1 MLSQALVKG
10 YSRKNISP
18 RCLIKVD
25 IRKAFDSLQWSFLS
39 NTLLLLGFPPKFRG
53 WIMSCI
59 SSPWFSLKI
68 NGELTGFFQGR
79 SGIRQGDPLSPYL
92 FVLGMGILSRYLR
105 RICDQTQ
112 VSYHP
117 KCSNIKL
124 THLIFADDLMIFI
137 RGDVPSVSAISD
149 TLHKFALL
157 SGLHANT
164 EKTNIYFGGVSEPVK
179 ELILSSTG
187 FSEGAFPFRY
197 LGLPLHTSRLT
208 SDMFDTIIIK
218 IQQAMAHWS
227 NCFLPY
233 AGKLQLINS
242 IVFGLKNFW
251 CSTVLIP
258 RTVIAHIN
266 KLCKDFF
273 WGIPMGSRKMVFKSW
288 HQISSPWSSASDQG
302 LWSRWVQKYILK
314 HEDIWHISSKVH
326 YPSSFKSILAA
337 RDRLVELSGSISSA
351 HHLIQGW
358 LSGSKLPLQQVYGF
372 FRNAPAA
379 GSWTKGILHS
389 RIIPSHRIVCSLA
402 VQNQLATIDNL
413 KLRGMQFVNRCSLC
427 EHEEESQGHLFFS
440 CSFSA
445 SVWHQVLAW
454 MGHMRSGVSLKDELT
469 FPIKGARNWQKAWF
483 DVSLTTS
490 VHQIWTERNARIF
503 QGHSRPVIGLV
514 RRIKFFVIVRM
525 LMWKHHSQYRLLE
538 ETLCN

>member
-1 MLSQALVKG
+1 MG
-10 YSRKNISP
+10 
-18 RCLIKVD
+18 
-25 IRKAFDSLQWSFLS
+25 
-39 NTLLLLGFPPKFRG
+39 
-53 WIMSCI
+53 CI
-59 SSPWFSLKI
+59 SSPWYSLKI

-79 SGIRQGDPLSPYL
+79 SGLRQGDPLSPYL
-92 FVLGMGILSRYLR
+92 FVLGMEILSRYLR
-105 RICDQTQ
+105 KICDQTQ

-137 RGDVPSVSAISD
+137 RGDAPSVSAISD
-149 TLHKFALL
+149 TLQKFALL

-164 EKTNIYFGGVSEPVK
+164 EKTSIYFGGVFEPVK

-197 LGLPLHTSRLT
+197 LGLPLHTSKLT
-208 SDMFDTIIIK
+208 SDMFDTVIIK

-227 NCFLPY
+227 NYFLSY
-233 AGKLQLINS
+233 AGKLQVINS
-242 IVFGLKNFW
+242 IVFCLENFW
-251 CSTVLIP
+251 CSTVLLP
-258 RTVIAHIN
+258 KTVIAHIN

-273 WGIPMGSRKMVFKSW
+273 WGIPLGSRRMVFKSW
-288 HQISSPWSSASDQG
+288 HQISSPWSFGGFNIKDLEAWNYSLMSKWICSISAYDQG

-314 HEDIWHISSKVH
+314 HEDIWHISSKFH
-326 YPSSFKSILAA
+326 YPSSFKSILAT

-351 HHLIQGW
+351 QHLIQGW
-358 LSGSKLPLQQVYGF
+358 YSGSKLTLHQVYGF

-379 GSWTKGILHS
+379 GSWTKGLLHS
-389 RIIPSHRIVCSLA
+389 RIIPGHRIVCSMA

-413 KLRGMQFVNRCSLC
+413 KLRGMQFVNICSLC
-427 EHEEESQGHLFFS
+427 ECEEKSQGHLFFR

-454 MGHMRSGVSLKDELT
+454 MGHMRFGLSLEDELT
-469 FPIKGARNWQKAWF
+469 FPLKGARDWQIAWF

-490 VHQIWTERNARIF
+490 VHQIWTERNTRIF
-503 QGHSRPVIGLV
+503 QGHSCSVIGIV
-514 RRIKFFVIVRM
+514 RKIKFFVIVRM

-538 ETLCN
+538 ESLCN